1 MASRLGTIESVSNAK
16 GSEASERTIVVAGLP
31 VGCLRDQLLAKVVK
45 IYFQDPKIEGGDVE
59 NVIYPTRTKGVAYVT
74 FKEKTVAANVIRKRK
89 HRLERKEIR
98 AQLTVSGF
106 SEQVFCAVN
115 AILDLSVFQNQ
126 VILENLIR
134 DLKKKIPTLCF
145 SPLEANGRISVQGS
159 FLAIK
164 QLRESLLLQA
174 IDLSGKKTP
183 SSSEEKNCSRPSP
196 RRSKQGHH
204 APLESLWTLVPET
217 TRNGETLVLDTDV
230 FLYLKFRCK
239 YYESTLKECKVLS
252 QEIVDGD
259 ITTICLKNAQGGSQP
274 HDAKQVKQLLEGYAH
289 SLQRDLRKETLVL
302 EGMEN
307 GEKRALRLACEKLQ
321 VRYPKVLVN
330 CYRTHIDIIGS
341 SSDTYLFKKQ
351 VRKLT
356 G

>member
-1 MASRLGTIESVSNAK
+1 MESVSNANR
-16 GSEASERTIVVAGLP
+16 SEASERTIVVAGLP
-31 VGCLRDQLLAKVVK
+31 VDCLQDQLLAKVVK
-45 IYFQDPKIEGGDVE
+45 IYFQDPQIKGGDVE

-74 FKEKTVAANVIRKRK
+74 FKEKAVADNVIRKPK
-89 HRLERKEIR
+89 HHLERKTFR

-115 AILDLSVFQNQ
+115 AILDLSIFQSQ

-159 FLAIK
+159 FLALK
-164 QLRESLLLQA
+164 KLRESLLLQA
-174 IDLSGKKTP
+174 TALPGNKTP
-183 SSSEEKNCSRPSP
+183 SSCEGEKCSRASP
-196 RRSKQGHH
+196 RRSRQGNH
-204 APLESLWTLVPET
+204 APSESLRTLVPET

-230 FLYLKFRCK
+230 FLYLKFKCR

-252 QEIVDGD
+252 QETGDGD

-274 HDAKQVKQLLEGYAH
+274 HNAKQVKQLLEGYAH

-302 EGMEN
+302 DGKEKE
-307 GEKRALRLACEKLQ
+307 EKRALRLACEKLQ
-321 VRYPKVLVN
+321 LRFPKVLVN
-330 CYRTHIDIIGS
+330 CYRTHIDMIGS